1 MANIPDYLKY
11 TKDHEW
17 VEERSSGTVR
27 IGITDQAQREL
38 GDIVF
43 VELPQTGQHY
53 SSADALGS
61 VESVKAVAEFFAPLG
76 GEVVEVN
83 SQVTDEP
90 ELVNTDPYGDG
101 WFVTLKVTDRSEL
114 DALMSAKQYE
124 EFISEA
130 NE

>member
-1 MANIPDYLKY
+1 MVNIPQGLKY
-11 TKDHEW
+11 TQDHEW
-17 VEERSSGTVR
+17 VEARSGDTVR
-27 IGITDQAQREL
+27 IGITDHAQREL

-43 VELPQTGQHY
+43 VEMPEVGRRV
-53 SSADALGS
+53 SGAEALGS

-83 SQVTDEP
+83 SQVSDEP

-101 WFVTLKVTDRSEL
+101 WIVAIKVADRSEL
-114 DALMSAKQYE
+114 DSLMSAEQYG
-124 EFISEA
+124 EFVAEA